1 MDRFDDAPDDFKV
14 EFSPLKIVAISA
26 RSFWAPTMFKK
37 LLGFISTDD
46 RPGAPKDNV
55 FWAGNRGEAGQELH
69 GHESAWRS
77 AGFLH
82 DDPRQSLSPA
92 PVAAGRQWR
101 EC

>member
-55 FWAGNRGEAGQELH
+55 FWAGNRGEAGKKLPAD
-69 GHESAWRS
+69 ESPWLP
-77 AGFLH
+77 AGVPY
-82 DDPRQSLSPA
+82 DDPGATPSYA
-92 PVAAGRQWR
+92 PFAPRR
-101 EC
+101 P